1 MISESCDSVMMEDP
15 KPQNKPSQP
24 ESPVS
29 KAAAPAP
36 KPAAP
41 HATTADISSLRV
53 SKRLGD
59 ITNNKCP
66 NCDLVNRVGVLV
78 CENCGTSLIAGAA
91 SIPATRNL
99 SDPKMVTGRLFPD
112 RLPDLLGG
120 HKLPFTPAPEKA
132 APAPSHKVGGSLF
145 DDDMILR
152 LEVIGA
158 TIPILVYPKRE
169 IIIGRRDVAT
179 GTQPDVD
186 LTSYAGYR
194 MGVSRRH
201 AQIHLKDGH
210 LEITDLG
217 SSNGSKLNGVVMPAN
232 RPFPVRD
239 GDEITLG
246 NMKLRVIFQNGTQRI
261 KHP

>member
-1 MISESCDSVMMEDP
+1 MEDP
-15 KPQNKPSQP
+15 KPQNKTSQP

-29 KAAAPAP
+29 KTTPPAP
-36 KPAAP
+36 KPAAAL
-41 HATTADISSLRV
+41 HAPTSDLAAMRV
-53 SKRLGD
+53 TKRLGD

-91 SIPATRNL
+91 SVPATRNL
-99 SDPKMVTGRLFPD
+99 SDPKMVTGRLFPE

-120 HKLPFTPAPEKA
+120 HKLPFLPAPAPEKT
-132 APAPSHKVGGSLF
+132 APATPHKSGSTLF
-145 DDDMILR
+145 DNDMILR

-169 IIIGRRDVAT
+169 IVIGRRDVAT

-201 AQIHLKDGH
+201 ALIQLKDGH

-217 SSNGSKLNGVVMPAN
+217 SSNGSKLNGVVMAAN

-246 NMKLRVIFQNGTQRI
+246 NMKMRVIFQNGTQRI